1 MESRCFDR
9 VILYSDIEEWDEYDR
24 LKNVWPLYNDMAED
38 KYTVAQVCEHILTE
52 EFKDEGSY
60 DAFCCLL
67 PTAPMRNAE
76 DIKGAYGLLQKDV
89 ACEGVMGV
97 TEFIQPWWQAL
108 VKSGEHWYPD
118 YPDIFDYRQ
127 DEVEGQC
134 AGKRYVDN
142 GSMYWVRTG
151 AFFRQKILC
160 PFILKV
166 WPMPYERSVDINTET
181 DFEVAEF
188 LASKSLKK

>member
-1 MESRCFDR
+1 MKALAIIPGKQKSKRCPNKNTRWFLGREIVDWTLEAALESRCFDR

-38 KYTVAQVCEHILTE
+38 KYTVAQVCEHILME
-52 EFKDEGSY
+52 ELKDEGSY

-118 YPDIFDYRQ
+118 YPDIFDY
-127 DEVEGQC
+127 
-134 AGKRYVDN
+134 
-142 GSMYWVRTG
+142 
-151 AFFRQKILC
+151 
-160 PFILKV
+160 
-166 WPMPYERSVDINTET
+166 
-181 DFEVAEF
+181 
-188 LASKSLKK
+188 